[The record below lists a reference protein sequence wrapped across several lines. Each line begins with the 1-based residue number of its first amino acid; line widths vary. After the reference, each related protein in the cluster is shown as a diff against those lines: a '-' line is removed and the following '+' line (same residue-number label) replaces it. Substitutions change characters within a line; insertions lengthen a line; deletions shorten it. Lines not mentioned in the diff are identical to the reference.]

1 MTVWQ
6 NSRAAKEPALVINTT
21 VSARKQEP
29 TDGVGVPSPQPR
41 QDRVMKTTPLAG
53 YVVIVPSC
61 LCWGE
66 GTPTPSVGAPT
77 VVKDKHLYN
86 KPVAVKELLPVY

>member
-1 MTVWQ
+1 M
-6 NSRAAKEPALVINTT
+6 APIC
-21 VSARKQEP
+21 ARKQEP
-29 TDGVGVPSPQPR
+29 TDGVGVPYPQPR

-86 KPVAVKELLPVY
+86 KPVAVKELLPKLRRTVPI

>member
-1 MTVWQ
+1 MTF
-6 NSRAAKEPALVINTT
+6 STAKYRRPLPPAELATQFNLF
-21 VSARKQEP
+21 K
-29 TDGVGVPSPQPR
+29 VGCTLGPR

-86 KPVAVKELLPVY
+86 KPVFV

>member
-1 MTVWQ
+1 MDEIYELILRGPKQKRVYY
-6 NSRAAKEPALVINTT
+6 INTT
-21 VSARKQEP
+21 IRGRKQEP
-29 TDGVGVPSPQPR
+29 TDGVGVPSPQPG

-77 VVKDKHLYN
+77 VVKDKHLHN
-86 KPVAVKELLPVY
+86 KPVAV